1 MNMMIPKPYYT
12 LINTSIGDDPAV
24 VVVNSALRTF
34 KDREAF
40 PWHLRISIDCKLLG
54 ANGMPTDEEGK
65 ALHRLEDSI
74 ANPLQVAQN
83 ALFLARIT
91 ARGERIL
98 IYRVHDPEMANAT
111 LQILAA
117 EPSPLREWDYKM
129 ERDDDWEL
137 AQPELHLLEH
147 DPHFN

>member
-1 MNMMIPKPYYT
+1 MIPEPYYT

-40 PWHLRISIDCKLLG
+40 PWHLRIGIDCKLLG
-54 ANGMPTDEEGK
+54 ANGMPTDEEGH

-74 ANPLQVAQN
+74 ASPLQAGQN

-91 ARGERIL
+91 ARGERVL
-98 IYRVHDPEMANAT
+98 LFRVHDPETANDT
-111 LQILAA
+111 LQELAA
-117 EPSPLREWDYKM
+117 EPSQLREWDYHM
-129 ERDDDWEL
+129 EQDDSWEL
-137 AQPELHLLEH
+137 ARPELHLLES
-147 DPHFN
+147 DPRFS

>member
-1 MNMMIPKPYYT
+1 MIPEPYYT

-24 VVVNSALRTF
+24 VVVNSALRNF

-40 PWHLRISIDCKLLG
+40 PWHLRMSIDCKLLG
-54 ANGMPTDEEGK
+54 TNGMPTDEESD

-74 ANPLQVAQN
+74 TNSLHAAQN

-91 ARGERIL
+91 ARSERVL
-98 IYRVHDPEMANAT
+98 IYRVHDPETANNT
-111 LQILAA
+111 LQALAA
-117 EPSPLREWDYKM
+117 EPSPLREWDYHM
-129 ERDDDWEL
+129 EHDAGWEL

-147 DPHFN
+147 DPRFN